1 MTETYSIELYLQE
14 ADNFRS
20 VRLAGHA
27 DGSVRLD
34 AQDMGKLVEEVWGDT
49 DYEFCVDVPA
59 TALRK
64 LALIL
69 LRDSYAGRSGTV
81 DEFRA
86 ICKREGD
93 EHKSNYAAV

>member
-1 MTETYSIELYLQE
+1 MTETYSIELYRQE

-20 VRLAGHA
+20 VRLAVHA

-64 LALIL
+64 LAFIL
-69 LRDSYAGRSGTV
+69 LRERYAGRSGAV

-86 ICKREGD
+86 FCKREGI
-93 EHKSNYAAV
+93 EHEWNSYA

>member
-1 MTETYSIELYLQE
+1 MSETYSIELYRQE

-20 VRLAGHA
+20 GRLAVHA

-64 LALIL
+64 LAFIL
-69 LRDSYAGRSGTV
+69 LRERDAARSGAV
-81 DEFRA
+81 AESRA
-86 ICKREGD
+86 FCRPECI
-93 EHKSNYAAV
+93 EHKWKSYG

>member
-20 VRLAGHA
+20 VRLAVHA
-27 DGSVRLD
+27 DGSVRMD

-64 LALIL
+64 LAFIL
-69 LRDSYAGRSGTV
+69 LRERYAGRSGAV

-86 ICKREGD
+86 FCKREGI
-93 EHKSNYAAV
+93 EHKWNSYA

>member
-20 VRLAGHA
+20 VRLAVHA

-64 LALIL
+64 LAFIL
-69 LRDSYAGRSGTV
+69 LRERYAGRSGAV

-86 ICKREGD
+86 FCKREGI
-93 EHKSNYAAV
+93 EHKWNSYA

>member
-20 VRLAGHA
+20 VRLAVHA

-64 LALIL
+64 LEFIL
-69 LRDSYAGRSGTV
+69 LRERYAGRSGAV

-86 ICKREGD
+86 FCKREGI
-93 EHKSNYAAV
+93 EHKWNSYA